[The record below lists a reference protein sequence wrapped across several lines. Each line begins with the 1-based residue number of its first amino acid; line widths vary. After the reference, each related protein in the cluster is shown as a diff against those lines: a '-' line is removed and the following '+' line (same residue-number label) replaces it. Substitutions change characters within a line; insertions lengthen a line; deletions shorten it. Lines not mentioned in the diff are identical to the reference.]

1 MRAKG
6 VAVIILNGALLGIA
20 LVLSFIVGCA
30 YFMSYCIGMYEA
42 LADEEADPST
52 RPTQA
57 ASKSPR
63 KRQQAKTA
71 TALTSKAPDKRI
83 ADARPMVLTPPPP
96 QPRPSATL
104 SANKSP
110 ELQAWY
116 GTLLRTNQ
124 QERKDSESN
133 RYSQFYAVIET
144 SIGEQE
150 VRGND
155 LERALKAA
163 DIEVGDRVGIR
174 FHGLE
179 DVVLPASKGKGN
191 TISTKRK
198 RYTAFKLKER
208 SNSNAKPASGHR

>member
-1 MRAKG
+1 
-6 VAVIILNGALLGIA
+6 VVILNGALLGIA

-30 YFMSYCIGMYEA
+30 YFMSYFIGMYEA

-52 RPTQA
+52 RPNQA
-57 ASKSPR
+57 TSKSPR
-63 KRQQAKTA
+63 KRQQAKPA
-71 TALTSKAPDKRI
+71 TASTSKAPEKRI
-83 ADARPMVLTPPPP
+83 ADARPMVLAPPPP
-96 QPRPSATL
+96 QPRPAAAFV

-116 GTLLRTNQ
+116 GTLRRTNQ
-124 QERKDSESN
+124 QERKDGDSKQ
-133 RYSQFYAVIET
+133 YSQFYAVIET

-155 LERALKAA
+155 LERALRAA
-163 DIEVGDRVGIR
+163 EIEIGDRVGIR

-179 DVVLPASKGKGN
+179 DVVLPGANGKA
-191 TISTKRK
+191 TSTKRK
-198 RYTAFKLKER
+198 RYTAFKLTER